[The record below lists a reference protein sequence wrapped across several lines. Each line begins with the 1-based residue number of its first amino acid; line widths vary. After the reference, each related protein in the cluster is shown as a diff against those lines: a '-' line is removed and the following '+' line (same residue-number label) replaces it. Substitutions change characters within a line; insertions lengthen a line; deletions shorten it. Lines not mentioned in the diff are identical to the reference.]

1 MKNSIELLAPAGNE
15 TALRA
20 AVQSGADAVYI
31 GGMKFGARHSAKNFT
46 IEDIKKQTQYCHL
59 YGVDV
64 HVTVNTLI
72 KERELNSVVEY
83 AGELSDAGVDA
94 LIIQDIGAAK
104 LIHKELPDM
113 QLHGSTQMTVTSL
126 DGVKYLE
133 ELGFSR
139 VVLARELNK
148 KEIETRCAGA
158 RAEIETFAHGAICM
172 CYSGQCLMSS
182 ILGGRSGNRGRCA
195 QPCRLNYTMLEKGK
209 PCGNAY
215 MLSPRDMALV
225 RHLKELRDIGVS
237 SLKIEG
243 RLKRAEYVSAVVGVY
258 RKYLDSFKEV
268 EKADM
273 RELHDAFSRSGFTD
287 GYFTGNLGEAMMS
300 HKNPGN
306 ENNSFTDEA
315 KKRTQPDANV
325 RKIPVNISGTMH
337 KGEPVKISVFD
348 DDGNF
353 AEAVGTINV
362 EKADY
367 SPIGKQRFLSQLI
380 KMGATPFEA
389 KEMYADIDEDAT
401 VPIKEINS
409 ARREALDKLAGQRSQ
424 RLQRCVISD
433 WKIKREVCRTKH
445 DLKLSAEVRT
455 IEQGRTAAESGI
467 DLIYAPQGVCEKLK
481 DEFPNIEIVTRCEDI
496 FHEQKINTNSA
507 AISSNAALYHYKKS
521 GIRLYGTHRL
531 NIFNSESLENYR
543 GFELVTLSPE
553 LRLGEISDI
562 AKNSDVPFELI
573 GYGRIPLMLMKN
585 CPIKAMGKCQK
596 HKDKITLKDRKGE
609 EFPIICHKGCIAE
622 LLNSKPLYM
631 ADKIEDLKKTGAER
645 IKLLFTTES
654 PKQCAKIVGIYNDA
668 LRGNVTSLRE
678 NTFTRGHYYR
688 GVE

>member
-1 MKNSIELLAPAGNE
+1 MRNSIELLAPAGNE
-15 TALRA
+15 AALRA

-46 IEDIKKQTQYCHL
+46 IEDIKKQTKYCHL

-72 KERELNSVVEY
+72 KEKELNSVIDY

-94 LIIQDIGAAK
+94 LIVQDIGAAK

-113 QLHGSTQMTVTSL
+113 ELHGSTQMTVTSL

-148 KEIETRCAGA
+148 KEIETICAGA

-182 ILGGRSGNRGRCA
+182 MLGGRSGNRGRCA
-195 QPCRLNYTMLEKGK
+195 QPCRLNYTLLEKGK
-209 PCGNAY
+209 PQGSAY

-287 GYFTGNLGEAMMS
+287 GYFTGSLGDAMMS

-306 ENNSFTDEA
+306 ENNTFTDEA
-315 KKRTQPDANV
+315 KKRALPEANV
-325 RKIPVNISGTMH
+325 RKIPVSISGTMR
-337 KGEPVKISVFD
+337 KGEPVRVSVFD
-348 DDGNF
+348 DEGNF
-353 AEAVGTINV
+353 AEAIGEINAD
-362 EKADY
+362 KAEH
-367 SPIGKQRFLSQLI
+367 SPIGRQRFLSQLT

-389 KEMYADIDEDAT
+389 KEMYADIDEDAA

-409 ARREALDKLAGQRSQ
+409 VRREALDALALMRSQ
-424 RLQRCVISD
+424 RPKKRVIKASL
-433 WKIKREVCRTKH
+433 IKKEVCRPGH
-445 DLKLSAEVRT
+445 ELKFSAEVRT
-455 IEQGRTAAESGI
+455 VEQGRAAAENGI

-481 DEFPNIEIVTRCEDI
+481 EEFPNIEAVTRCEDI
-496 FHEQKINTNSA
+496 FREQKINTGAA
-507 AISSNAALYHYKKS
+507 AISSNAALYHYRKS

-553 LRLGEISDI
+553 LRLSEIEDI
-562 AKNSDVPFELI
+562 ARHSDVPFELI

-585 CPIKAMGKCQK
+585 CPIRAMGKCQK
-596 HKDKITLKDRKGE
+596 HTDKVTLKDRMGE

-622 LLNSKPLYM
+622 LINSKPVYM
-631 ADKIEDLKKTGAER
+631 ADKLEDLRKTGADR
-645 IKLLFTTES
+645 IKLIFTVES
-654 PKQCAKIVGIYNDA
+654 PKQCAKMVRIYYDA
-668 LRGNVTSLRE
+668 LKGAVTSLRE